1 LAQGWRESSS
11 KRFWGYE
18 IDPITAFALCK
29 SAYEGI
35 KGCVAVY
42 QDLKKTGN
50 DLTKITSEVGG
61 ALSSFFKGQ
70 AELETS
76 HEKAEVQRE
85 ENRKKGIKDDLATQA
100 IDNVM
105 YLRQTKQFY
114 ADLERMVRWEMGQPD
129 LWREIVEEYQ
139 KLLDQKSEQAARELH
154 EKRVKA
160 WQRQRLKNLILDR
173 VLETAVVVFV
183 IGYLI
188 CLMWIISLHRRGR
201 LDTFL
206 S

>member
-1 LAQGWRESSS
+1 M
-11 KRFWGYE
+11 
-18 IDPITAFALCK
+18 DPITAFALCK

-76 HEKAEVQRE
+76 HEKAQVQRE

-139 KLLDQKSEQAARELH
+139 RLLDEKSEQAARELH
-154 EKRVKA
+154 EKRVA
-160 WQRQRLKNLILDR
+160 QWQRQKLKNKILDR
-173 VLETAVVVFV
+173 ALETALVLFV
-183 IGYLI
+183 AAYLI
-188 CLMWIISLHRRGR
+188 FLMWMIRLHHRG
-201 LDTFL
+201 TFL

>member
-1 LAQGWRESSS
+1 
-11 KRFWGYE
+11 
-18 IDPITAFALCK
+18 
-29 SAYEGI
+29 
-35 KGCVAVY
+35 
-42 QDLKKTGN
+42 
-50 DLTKITSEVGG
+50 VGG
-61 ALSSFFKGQ
+61 ALSKFFKGH
-70 AELETS
+70 AELEAS

-85 ENRKKGIKDDLATQA
+85 DNQKKGIKDDLATQA

-114 ADLERMVRWEMGQPD
+114 ADLEKMVRWEMGMPD
-129 LWREIVEEYQ
+129 MWRDIVEEYQ
-139 KLLDQKSEQAARELH
+139 RLLDQKSEQAARELH

-160 WQRQRLKNLILDR
+160 WQRQRLKNQIVDR
-173 VLETAVVVFV
+173 ALETVLVAFV

-188 CLMWIISLHRRGR
+188 CLLWIISLHHRGR

>member
-1 LAQGWRESSS
+1 
-11 KRFWGYE
+11 
-18 IDPITAFALCK
+18 
-29 SAYEGI
+29 
-35 KGCVAVY
+35 
-42 QDLKKTGN
+42 LKKTGN
-50 DLTKITSEVGG
+50 DLTKITGEVGG
-61 ALSSFFKGQ
+61 ALSSFFKGH

-129 LWREIVEEYQ
+129 LWHEIVDEYQ
-139 KLLDQKSEQAARELH
+139 RLLDEKSEQAARELH
-154 EKRVKA
+154 EKRMKA

-173 VLETAVVVFV
+173 VLETVVVVFV
-183 IGYLI
+183 AGYLI

>member
-1 LAQGWRESSS
+1 M
-11 KRFWGYE
+11 
-18 IDPITAFALCK
+18 
-29 SAYEGI
+29 
-35 KGCVAVY
+35 
-42 QDLKKTGN
+42 
-50 DLTKITSEVGG
+50 GG
-61 ALSSFFKGQ
+61 ALSKFFKGH
-70 AELETS
+70 AELEAS

-85 ENRKKGIKDDLATQA
+85 DNQKKGIKDDLATQA

-114 ADLERMVRWEMGQPD
+114 ADLEKMVRWEMGMPD
-129 LWREIVEEYQ
+129 MWRDIVEEYQ
-139 KLLDQKSEQAARELH
+139 RLLDQKSEQAARELH

-160 WQRQRLKNLILDR
+160 WQRQRLKNQIVDR
-173 VLETAVVVFV
+173 ALETVLVAFV

-188 CLMWIISLHRRGR
+188 CLLWIISLHHRGR

>member
-1 LAQGWRESSS
+1 MSQ
-11 KRFWGYE
+11 
-18 IDPITAFALCK
+18 IT
-29 SAYEGI
+29 G
-35 KGCVAVY
+35 
-42 QDLKKTGN
+42 
-50 DLTKITSEVGG
+50 EVGG
-61 ALSSFFKGQ
+61 ALSKFFKGQ

-114 ADLERMVRWEMGQPD
+114 ADLERMVRWEMGMPD

-139 KLLDQKSEQAARELH
+139 RLLDQKSEQAARELH
-154 EKRVKA
+154 EKRVKE
-160 WQRQRLKNLILDR
+160 WRRQRLKNKILDR
-173 VLETAVVVFV
+173 LLETVLVLFV
-183 IGYLI
+183 AGYLI
-188 CLMWIISLHRRGR
+188 FLMWLISLHHRDR
-201 LDTFL
+201 LGTYL

>member
-1 LAQGWRESSS
+1 MS

-29 SAYEGI
+29 GAYEGI
-35 KGCVAVY
+35 KGCVTVY
-42 QDLKKTGN
+42 QDLKKTGS
-50 DLTKITSEVGG
+50 DLSKITSEVGG

-70 AELETS
+70 AELESS

-85 ENRKKGIKDDLATQA
+85 ENKRKGIKDDLATQA

-139 KLLDQKSEQAARELH
+139 RLLDQKAEENAQELH
-154 EKRVKA
+154 KKRVA
-160 WQRQRLKNLILDR
+160 EWRRQRLKNKILDR
-173 VLETAVVVFV
+173 ALETVGVVFV
-183 IGYLI
+183 VAYLI
-188 CLMWIISLHRRGR
+188 ILMWMISLHKRGR
-201 LDTFL
+201 LDTYL

>member
-1 LAQGWRESSS
+1 MQ
-11 KRFWGYE
+11 
-18 IDPITAFALCK
+18 
-29 SAYEGI
+29 
-35 KGCVAVY
+35 
-42 QDLKKTGN
+42 KK
-50 DLTKITSEVGG
+50 IQIWQVTSEVGG

-105 YLRQTKQFY
+105 YLRQTKQYY

-139 KLLDQKSEQAARELH
+139 RLLDQKSEQAARELH

-160 WQRQRLKNLILDR
+160 WRRQRLKNQILDR
-173 VLETAVVVFV
+173 VLETVLVVFV
-183 IGYLI
+183 VAYLI
-188 CLMWIISLHRRGR
+188 CLMWAINLHHRGR
-201 LDTFL
+201 LDTFW

>member
-1 LAQGWRESSS
+1 MDPAWLVNSSRRS
-11 KRFWGYE
+11 WGYE

-29 SAYEGI
+29 GAYEGI

-42 QDLKKTGN
+42 QDLKKTGH
-50 DLTKITSEVGG
+50 DLSQITGEVGG
-61 ALSSFFKGQ
+61 ALSKFFKGQ

-114 ADLERMVRWEMGQPD
+114 ADLERMVRWEMGMPD

-139 KLLDQKSEQAARELH
+139 RLLNQKAEEAAKELH
-154 EKRVKA
+154 EKRVKE
-160 WQRQRLKNLILDR
+160 WRRQRLKNKILDR
-173 VLETAVVVFV
+173 ALETVLVLFVAAYLVF
-183 IGYLI
+183 
-188 CLMWIISLHRRGR
+188 LMWVISLHHRG
-201 LDTFL
+201 TFL

>member
-1 LAQGWRESSS
+1 
-11 KRFWGYE
+11 
-18 IDPITAFALCK
+18 
-29 SAYEGI
+29 
-35 KGCVAVY
+35 
-42 QDLKKTGN
+42 LKKTGN
-50 DLTKITSEVGG
+50 DLTKITTEVGG
-61 ALSSFFKGQ
+61 ALSSFFKGH
-70 AELETS
+70 AELEAS

-85 ENRKKGIKDDLATQA
+85 DNQKKGIKDNLATQA

-114 ADLERMVRWEMGQPD
+114 ADLEKMVRWEMGMPD
-129 LWREIVEEYQ
+129 MWRDIVEEYQ
-139 KLLDQKSEQAARELH
+139 RLLDQKSEQAARELY

-160 WQRQRLKNLILDR
+160 WRRQRLKNQILDR
-173 VLETAVVVFV
+173 VLETLVVVFV

-188 CLMWIISLHRRGR
+188 CLMWIISLHQRGR

>member
-1 LAQGWRESSS
+1 
-11 KRFWGYE
+11 
-18 IDPITAFALCK
+18 
-29 SAYEGI
+29 
-35 KGCVAVY
+35 
-42 QDLKKTGN
+42 
-50 DLTKITSEVGG
+50 
-61 ALSSFFKGQ
+61 
-70 AELETS
+70 
-76 HEKAEVQRE
+76 
-85 ENRKKGIKDDLATQA
+85 
-100 IDNVM
+100 M

-160 WQRQRLKNLILDR
+160 WRRQRLKNQILDR
-173 VLETAVVVFV
+173 VLETVLVVFV

-188 CLMWIISLHRRGR
+188 CLMWIISLHHRGR

>member
-1 LAQGWRESSS
+1 LL

-29 SAYEGI
+29 GAYEGI

-42 QDLKKTGN
+42 QDLKKTGS
-50 DLTKITSEVGG
+50 DLSNITGEVGG
-61 ALSSFFKGQ
+61 ALSGFFKGQ
-70 AELETS
+70 AELEAGHKKT
-76 HEKAEVQRE
+76 EVQRE
-85 ENRKKGIKDDLATQA
+85 ENKRKGIKDDLASQA

-129 LWREIVEEYQ
+129 LWREFVDEYQ
-139 KLLDQKSEQAARELH
+139 RLLDQKAEDNARELH
-154 EKRVKA
+154 KKRVA
-160 WQRQRLKNLILDR
+160 EWRRQKLKNKILDR
-173 VLETAVVVFV
+173 ALETGLVLFV
-183 IGYLI
+183 AAYLI
-188 CLMWIISLHRRGR
+188 ILMWMISLHHKGR
-201 LDTFL
+201 LATFL

>member
-1 LAQGWRESSS
+1 M
-11 KRFWGYE
+11 
-18 IDPITAFALCK
+18 DPITAFALCK

-139 KLLDQKSEQAARELH
+139 RLLDEKSEQAARELH
-154 EKRVKA
+154 EKRVA
-160 WQRQRLKNLILDR
+160 QWRRQRLKNKILDR
-173 VLETAVVVFV
+173 ALETALVLFV
-183 IGYLI
+183 AAYLI
-188 CLMWIISLHRRGR
+188 FLMWMIRLHHRG
-201 LDTFL
+201 TYL